1 MTEKLK
7 KEKKSAGPY
16 EKILRWDRI
25 LSDAVRE
32 NRPFA
37 EVMDTGRIFL
47 PYPYAFAD
55 IDMEYRY
62 ATKEYIKELE
72 DIMRNEGEEGPFE
85 LKDSVVQEMILD
97 KKFHESAKKTSL
109 FYYHSTYSERVVLC
123 CNLMPNG
130 EYYARMMMSVPPG
143 QETVDPDVEALF
155 LFFCRR
161 IENMLSSVQGFLQKK
176 QNDSVH
182 SYLLALAS
190 GQEVPGVMFE
200 KAAEDAG
207 LKSTGTY
214 CVIYLSFFNDEGWDA
229 QYETTLP
236 YLSYSLERKWKYS
249 CAVPVEKN
257 LVWLVDL
264 DRSEADVKSRSFYQ
278 ELAFFL
284 RDHICKAGVSSRF
297 SGFDSAFYAVR
308 QAKTALDLGSRLQP
322 ALWYYLFD
330 NYRLHYMLRKAE
342 EEIPSRYL
350 LPASLQTLQ
359 EYDLE
364 KNGEL
369 YRTLRTY
376 LRCAQ
381 NDSRTAEELHVH
393 RTTLYR
399 RLEKIYQMTGL
410 RLDHPDTVLELL
422 MLLRMEEGNSTAQQ
436 FR

>member
-1 MTEKLK
+1 MPERTK
-7 KEKKSAGPY
+7 KEKKGAGTY
-16 EKILRWDRI
+16 GKILQWDRV

-32 NRPFA
+32 NRTFA
-37 EVMDTGRIFL
+37 EIMDTGRAFL
-47 PYPYAFAD
+47 SCPYAFVD
-55 IDMEYRY
+55 TSMEYLY

-72 DIMRNEGEEGPFE
+72 DIMGNEREKGSFE
-85 LKDSVVQEMILD
+85 LKDFVVQEMILD
-97 KKFHESAKKTSL
+97 KKFHEAAKKTSL

-123 CNLMPNG
+123 CNLMLNG
-130 EYYARMMMSVPPG
+130 EYYARMMLSLPSG
-143 QETVDPDVEALF
+143 KKTVDPDEEALF

-161 IENMLSSVQGFLQKK
+161 VENMLASVQGFLQKK

-190 GQEVPGVMFE
+190 GQEVPGAMFE
-200 KAAEDAG
+200 KAAENAG
-207 LKSTGTY
+207 LNISDTH
-214 CVIYLSFFNDEGWDA
+214 CVIYLSFFSDEGWDA

-236 YLSYSLERKWKYS
+236 YLSYSLERKWKHS
-249 CAVPVEKN
+249 CAVPVKKN

-308 QAKTALDLGSRLQP
+308 QAKTALDLGNRLQP

-330 NYRLHYMLRKAE
+330 NYRLYYMLEKAG

-350 LPASLQTLQ
+350 LPVSLQTLK

-369 YRTLRTY
+369 YKTLRTY
-376 LRCAQ
+376 LRNSQ
-381 NDSRTAEELHVH
+381 NDSRTAEELHIH

-399 RLEKIYQMTGL
+399 RLEKIYQLTGL

-422 MLLRMEEGNSTAQQ
+422 MLFRMEEK
-436 FR
+436 